1 MKKIISC
8 LLVVAIL
15 CSCFVGLQLSASAAD
30 LPSSGTCGEN
40 VTYTLNPSTGLLTIN
55 GVGKIDN
62 FYQSNGL
69 DNNHLV
75 QYSNSPFNNNK
86 EIKDVIIT
94 GDVQNIGAALFWN
107 CSNIKS
113 ISINTTSI
121 QSIDAFAFSGC
132 SNLTRVDFT
141 DTLKRIDCYAFGKC
155 EKLTN
160 IVIPNSVEELGS
172 YCFDNCS
179 RLKTITVPNNIKFI
193 KSYFKE
199 FDNEYV
205 NPFNTAIERLI
216 ITDISNEIN
225 KNLVSLFPSLKEFE
239 VPNSVSYIGDGTFK
253 DLNNLTT
260 VTIPKS
266 VTRIEF
272 NAFSGCTN
280 LTIRGYKDSYAE
292 TFCKWAGIPF
302 EVIEEPHTH
311 SYTAVVT
318 PPTCTEQGFT
328 THTCTCGDSYVDTY
342 TQATGHSWSGWQ
354 VEIAANCTENGVEIR
369 QCSNDNSHTERRNI
383 AAFGHDYVPEVIQ
396 PKATSLG
403 YTRYSCSRCDDTY
416 IKDFKA
422 PTGKLGGF
430 KCKARTSVAQTVTWN
445 KVNSAT
451 GYQVQISTKD
461 GKKWSTYANLGSA
474 VNSYTFKKLSAG
486 NNYKFR
492 VRFYI
497 KAPDG
502 KNYFS
507 PWSAT
512 LNSPTLPTCTTLTK
526 LSPSSKAFTAQWK
539 VNKTVTGYQI
549 QYSTNSKF
557 TGAKTVTVKS
567 NKTLKTTVKKLSAKK
582 VYYVR
587 IRTYK
592 TISKVNYFSTWSKAV
607 KVKTK

>member
-141 DTLKRIDCYAFGKC
+141 DTLKRIDCYAFEKC

-592 TISKVNYFSTWSKAV
+592 TISKVNYFSTWSNAV

>member
-141 DTLKRIDCYAFGKC
+141 DTLKRIDCYAFEKC

>member
-94 GDVQNIGAALFWN
+94 GDVQNIGADLFLN
-107 CSNIKS
+107 CSNIKR
-113 ISINTTSI
+113 ISINTNSI
-121 QSIDAFAFSGC
+121 KIIDEFAFSGC

-141 DTLKRIDCYAFGKC
+141 DTLKRIDCYAFEKC

-416 IKDFKA
+416 IKGFKA

-497 KAPDG
+497 TADDG
-502 KNYFS
+502 KNYYS

-512 LNSPTLPTCTTLTK
+512 LNSPTLPAGT
-526 LSPSSKAFTAQWK
+526 AFTKVAAGSRSFAAQWK
-539 VNKTVTGYQI
+539 KQANATGYQI
-549 QYSTNSKF
+549 EYSTKSNFSGSK
-557 TGAKTVTVKS
+557 KVTVKS